1 LSTDFAVDKEGM
13 MLDRFYIVTD
23 EQEKTEQETARTLAL
38 AWSLG
43 FDASAGALVVK
54 DGKFCQ
60 TVWTTPR
67 RNEPA

>member
-1 LSTDFAVDKEGM
+1 

-23 EQEKTEQETARTLAL
+23 EQEKTEQETARTLAF

-54 DGKFCQ
+54 DDKFCQ

-67 RNEPA
+67 RQNAT